1 MLTYLALTVTT
12 VSTLAAG
19 SVAFRLRCQLRRDPL
34 TGLGNRL
41 ALVTAFARARRRSPL
56 VAVALGDMN
65 GFKAINDTH
74 GHRFGDRVLIEV
86 AAILQRTACR
96 RELVVRL
103 HGDEFAVLIPC
114 DTPDHAAR
122 RLDTYR
128 AAVAAL
134 DEVDGQPITASMAL
148 GVITAPSE
156 SAELSALLASADDRM
171 YGDKHAHNS
180 TRKEQLE
187 CRSISPA
194 KAS

>member
-1 MLTYLALTVTT
+1 MLTYLALAVTT
-12 VSTLAAG
+12 MSTLIAG
-19 SVAFRLRCQLRRDPL
+19 LVAYRLRLQLRRDPL

-41 ALVTAFARARRRSPL
+41 ALVEAFARARRRFPV

-65 GFKAINDTH
+65 GFKALNDTH
-74 GHRFGDRVLIEV
+74 GHRFGDRVLIEI
-86 AAILQRTACR
+86 AARLQATAVGG
-96 RELVVRL
+96 ELAVRL
-103 HGDEFAVLIPC
+103 HGDEFALLIPC
-114 DTPDHAAR
+114 TTPEHAAQ
-122 RLDTYR
+122 RLTAYR

-148 GVITAPSE
+148 GVMTAPSE
-156 SAELSALLASADDRM
+156 SADLSALLASADDRM
-171 YGDKHAHNS
+171 YGDKHNS

>member
-1 MLTYLALTVTT
+1 MLAEIALVVTT
-12 VSTLAAG
+12 TTTLSTGFGAY
-19 SVAFRLRCQLRRDPL
+19 RLRRKLRTDPL

-41 ALVTAFARARRRSPL
+41 ALAEAFAWARRRSPL

-134 DEVDGQPITASMAL
+134 DEVEGQPITASMAL

-156 SAELSALLASADDRM
+156 SADLSALLASADDRM
-171 YGDKHAHNS
+171 YGDKHTHNS
-180 TRKEQLE
+180 TRKEQLK